1 MTQLNEKILFFNAVY
16 DCTLNLD
23 NKKLEQELLNL
34 SQSPRNFDNGYQTKN
49 VIGKDNLA
57 WFFNSIDPLA
67 FTIAKKWGI
76 QKPIKLL
83 NWWYSIHK
91 KHDYGKLHN
100 HTEGLI
106 SGVYYIKVPSNSGQI
121 SFQRPDNQEHCFE
134 GDTINEYNY
143 KYYSYDPVQGQV
155 LLFPSYLKHL
165 VHQNMTE
172 DDLDERI
179 CIAFNYAYDQ

>member
-34 SQSPRNFDNGYQTKN
+34 SQSPRNFDSGYQTKN

-76 QKPIKLL
+76 QKPI
-83 NWWYSIHK
+83 I
-91 KHDYGKLHN
+91 GG
-100 HTEGLI
+100 T
-106 SGVYYIKVPSNSGQI
+106 VYIKNMI
-121 SFQRPDNQEHCFE
+121 TE
-134 GDTINEYNY
+134 NY
-143 KYYSYDPVQGQV
+143 III
-155 LLFPSYLKHL
+155 LK
-165 VHQNMTE
+165 
-172 DDLDERI
+172 D
-179 CIAFNYAYDQ
+179 